1 MKEVDALVENIASS
15 LKDVAQNIEQLA
27 EKIEAMADTTT
38 ATTDA
43 AAKPARKK
51 AAAKKSAFKKA
62 AAKKPA
68 AKKAPTATDIVRT
81 AVHRYKNGVSVAQLK
96 KKTGFDDKK
105 VANIV
110 YKLKKQGAVVSPA
123 KGVYKKP

>member
-27 EKIEAMADTTT
+27 DKIEAMADTTT
-38 ATTDA
+38 ATTVT

-51 AAAKKSAFKKA
+51 AAAKKSASKVA
-62 AAKKPA
+62 PAKKSA
-68 AKKAPTATDIVRT
+68 AQKAPTATDMVRT
-81 AVHRYKNGVSVAQLK
+81 VVYRYKNGLSVAQLK

-110 YKLKKQGAVVSPA
+110 YKLKKQGAVVSPS

>member
-38 ATTDA
+38 ATTDT

-51 AAAKKSAFKKA
+51 ATAKKA
-62 AAKKPA
+62 APPRNLP
-68 AKKAPTATDIVRT
+68 KKAPTATDIVRT
-81 AVHRYKNGVSVAQLK
+81 AVYRYKNGVSVAQLK

>member
-38 ATTDA
+38 ATTDT

-51 AAAKKSAFKKA
+51 AAAKKSTPKKA
-62 AAKKPA
+62 A

-81 AVHRYKNGVSVAQLK
+81 AVYRYKNGVSVAQLK

>member
-38 ATTDA
+38 ATTDTA
-43 AAKPARKK
+43 TKPARKK
-51 AAAKKSAFKKA
+51 ATAKKA
-62 AAKKPA
+62 AAKKP

-81 AVHRYKNGVSVAQLK
+81 AVYRYKNGLSVAQLK

-110 YKLKKQGAVVSPA
+110 YKLKKQGAVVSPS